1 MLLRSLE
8 MVNSLKRLNKIQV
21 VSLILLIISLILVY
35 FNVNNSTNFFWVSLG
50 LNMLGYLMFISKW
63 SREGK
68 TGNRKIDKSYDKNL
82 TRKPSEFIFFMVVA
96 YYIVICV
103 CVIADMCIK
112 DFMHEFGTILG
123 LFSMAFIWNFLSL
136 AVVDRTMKEVELILK
151 GGKKNG
157 NK

>member
-1 MLLRSLE
+1 

-21 VSLILLIISLILVY
+21 VSLILLIISLILIC

-68 TGNRKIDKSYDKNL
+68 TGNRKIDRSYEKNL
-82 TRKPSEFIFFMVVA
+82 TRKSSEFIFSMVVA
-96 YYIVICV
+96 YYIVICI
-103 CVIADMCIK
+103 CVIADMWIK

>member
-1 MLLRSLE
+1 

-21 VSLILLIISLILVY
+21 VSLILLIISLILVC
-35 FNVNNSTNFFWVSLG
+35 FNVNNSTNFFWLSLG

-68 TGNRKIDKSYDKNL
+68 TGNRKIDRSYEENL
-82 TRKPSEFIFFMVVA
+82 TRKSSEFIFFMVVA
-96 YYIVICV
+96 YYIVICI
-103 CVIADMCIK
+103 CVIADMWIK
-112 DFMHEFGTILG
+112 DFMNEFGTILG

-151 GGKKNG
+151 GGNKNG

>member
-1 MLLRSLE
+1 

-21 VSLILLIISLILVY
+21 VSLILLIISLILVC

-68 TGNRKIDKSYDKNL
+68 TGKRKIDRSYEKNL
-82 TRKPSEFIFFMVVA
+82 TRKSSEFIFFMVVA
-96 YYIVICV
+96 YYIVICI
-103 CVIADMCIK
+103 CVIADMWIK

-136 AVVDRTMKEVELILK
+136 AIVDRTMKEVELILK
-151 GGKKNG
+151 GGKKNE

>member
-1 MLLRSLE
+1 

-21 VSLILLIISLILVY
+21 VSLILLIISLILVC

-68 TGNRKIDKSYDKNL
+68 TGNRKIDRSYEKNL
-82 TRKPSEFIFFMVVA
+82 TRKSSEFIFFMVVA
-96 YYIVICV
+96 YYIVIYI
-103 CVIADMCIK
+103 CVIADMWIK

-123 LFSMAFIWNFLSL
+123 LFCMAFIWNFLSL

>member
-1 MLLRSLE
+1 

-21 VSLILLIISLILVY
+21 VSLILLVASFILVCCGI
-35 FNVNNSTNFFWVSLG
+35 NNSTNFFWVSLG
-50 LNMLGYLMFISKW
+50 LNMLGYLMFITKW
-63 SREGK
+63 SKEGK

-82 TRKPSEFIFFMVVA
+82 TRKSSEFIFFMVVA
-96 YYIVICV
+96 YYLVICI
-103 CVIADMCIK
+103 CVIADIWIK
-112 DFMHEFGTILG
+112 DFMYQFGTILG

-136 AVVDRTMKEVELILK
+136 AIVYRTSKEVELILK

>member
-1 MLLRSLE
+1 

-21 VSLILLIISLILVY
+21 VSLVLLIVSFILVC
-35 FNVNNSTNFFWVSLG
+35 FSVNNSTNFFWVSLG

-68 TGNRKIDKSYDKNL
+68 TGNRKADKNYNKNL
-82 TRKPSEFIFFMVVA
+82 TRKSSEFIFFMVVG
-96 YYIVICV
+96 YYIVICI
-103 CVIADMCIK
+103 CVIADIWIK
-112 DFMHEFGTILG
+112 DFMYEFGTILG

>member
-1 MLLRSLE
+1 

-103 CVIADMCIK
+103 CVIADMWIK

>member
-1 MLLRSLE
+1 

-21 VSLILLIISLILVY
+21 VSLILLIISLILVC

-68 TGNRKIDKSYDKNL
+68 TGNRKIDRNYEKNL
-82 TRKPSEFIFFMVVA
+82 TRKSSEFIFFMVVA
-96 YYIVICV
+96 YYIVICI
-103 CVIADMCIK
+103 CVIADMWIK

-151 GGKKNG
+151 GGKKNE